1 MQPRNKEVTMIGVE
15 FKLNINGVTEET
27 GDHGNVDNVAFKI
40 CSLRKLVKANLLKA
54 NNERNC
60 DKKG

>member
-1 MQPRNKEVTMIGVE
+1 MIGVE